1 MTEEYASN
9 KRSRL
14 KFMEK
19 KNPNETDNI
28 SDKELKAMVVKI
40 LTKLRKRIK
49 EHDNNYVETWMDLQ
63 SVKQTE
69 VSSER
74 KKYILYST
82 EYMWNL
88 GKWYK

>member
-1 MTEEYASN
+1 
-9 KRSRL
+9 
-14 KFMEK
+14 MEK